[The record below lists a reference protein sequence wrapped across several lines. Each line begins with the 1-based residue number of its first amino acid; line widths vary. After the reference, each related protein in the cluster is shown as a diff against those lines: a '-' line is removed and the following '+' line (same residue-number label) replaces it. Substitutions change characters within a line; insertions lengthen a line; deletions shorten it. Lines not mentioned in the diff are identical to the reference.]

1 VKKGIAVED
10 LRFGMYV
17 SELDRPWTD
26 TPFIFQGFVLRQQD
40 QIDAL
45 KKYCRIVYV
54 DPEKSEVDGRPA
66 AGPDL
71 APTTVEHEF
80 TQARAVY
87 SRNEEVV
94 RDIFST
100 VRSGRT
106 LDAERVEH
114 AVYSMTD
121 SVLRNPDALLLF
133 SQLKVKGQY
142 TLTHALDVA
151 VYMVAFGRFLDF
163 GRDEIALLGYLG
175 LLQDIGKVRLPNEL
189 IEKRE
194 RLTEA
199 EFARAKQHVSDS
211 VEILRATPGLPPR
224 LAELAKLHHE
234 RHDGSGYPDG
244 LKGKDIGRIGSIA
257 GIVDTFDAL
266 IAPRPYAQPLAPST
280 ALSMLYKWRGTFF
293 DTALVEQFIRCI
305 GIFPVGST
313 VELNTGEVGIVIAQN
328 AEKRLQ
334 PRVMLIRD
342 ASGQPLRPQKLV
354 DLSRNPKASADETY
368 RIKRTLEFGRIQVGP
383 ADIFMT

>member
-1 VKKGIAVED
+1 MKKGIAVED
-10 LRFGMYV
+10 LRLGMYV

-54 DPEKSEVDGRPA
+54 DPEKSEIDGRPA
-66 AGPDL
+66 AAPDL

-80 TQARAVY
+80 AQARAVY

-106 LDAERVEH
+106 IDAERVEQ

-151 VYMVAFGRFLDF
+151 VYMVAFGRFLEF

-199 EFARAKQHVSDS
+199 EFALAKQHVHDS

-224 LAELAKLHHE
+224 LPELAKLHHE

-257 GIVDTFDAL
+257 AIIDTFDAL

-342 ASGQPLRPQKLV
+342 ANGQQLRPQKLI
-354 DLSRNPKASADETY
+354 DLSRNPKASADEPY
-368 RIKRTLEFGRIQVGP
+368 RIKRTLEYGRIQVGP
-383 ADIFMT
+383 NDIFMT